1 MSSPEALATVTT
13 ALRNLLSDDMGGA
26 AVTTKPPSVARNG
39 ESGAQLNIFLYSV
52 RHSPSLRNEPPLGK
66 AKNGELAYPP
76 MPLILKYLITAY
88 GADNDDISG
97 QILLGKA
104 MRILHDHPLLGQA
117 DLKDIVPES
126 GLHEQA
132 ERIRITPDTLNLD
145 DMSKL
150 WSSFQSAEYRLS
162 VGYEISVVL
171 IESNRVGKAPLPV
184 LRRGEGNRGP
194 ELLPDSVIPDLMPSL
209 VEFHLPNVK
218 MAAELGDI
226 VILSG
231 KKIPIPS
238 TPDEKKELRIF
249 FQHSLLGDQ
258 FEIDTNKITF
268 LEQEDNLNKIKIDIS
283 PPFTGYP
290 GFYTISLQKQKE
302 GEPAEWTTN
311 QIAMPLAPKIS
322 VLPRKASSGD
332 IKVTINCIPKI
343 RKEQQKVSL
352 LFGNKIILI
361 PENFIEDST
370 DGSRIEIPIPR
381 VSAKKEPY
389 IVRLRVDG
397 VDSIPWKLVDGTPEF
412 DQNQTVTIS

>member
-1 MSSPEALATVTT
+1 MGKPEALATVTT
-13 ALRNLLSDDMGGA
+13 AMRNLLSDDMGGA

-66 AKNGELAYPP
+66 AKNRELAYPP

-171 IESNRVGKAPLPV
+171 IESNRTGKAALPV
-184 LRRGEGNRGP
+184 LKRGEGDMGP
-194 ELLPDSVIPDLMPSL
+194 EALLDFPPSL
-209 VEFHLPNVK
+209 SGARFLHKKP
-218 MAAELGDI
+218 AAELGEP
-226 VILSG
+226 V
-231 KKIPIPS
+231 
-238 TPDEKKELRIF
+238 T
-249 FQHSLLGDQ
+249 LLG
-258 FEIDTNKITF
+258 EHLIEGKLITRFHHHLFSTDEYRNLDLVRNENEMTVTLPKEDSIEKTGWPAGIYTLF
-268 LEQEDNLNKIKIDIS
+268 LSMES
-283 PPFTGYP
+283 PKTWA
-290 GFYTISLQKQKE
+290 S
-302 GEPAEWTTN
+302 N
-311 QIAMPLAPKIS
+311 QIAIPLAPTVLS
-322 VLPRKASSGD
+322 VVPKQAEADIAFILTITCKPQIRASQKA
-332 IKVTINCIPKI
+332 V
-343 RKEQQKVSL
+343 L
-352 LFGNKIILI
+352 LFGDQMIS
-361 PENFIEDST
+361 PDSIANPT
-370 DGSRIEIPIPR
+370 DITKPGTATFMVNAP
-381 VSAKKEPY
+381 AKTQPY
-389 IVRLRVDG
+389 LVRLRVDG
-397 VDSIPWKLVDGTPEF
+397 VDSIPVDFSKRKPKF
-412 DQNQTVTIS
+412 DSEQQVIIS

>member
-1 MSSPEALATVTT
+1 MGKPEALATVTT

-66 AKNGELAYPP
+66 AKNGELAYPS

-117 DLKDIVPES
+117 DLKDITPDS

-171 IESNRVGKAPLPV
+171 IESNRTGKAAPPV
-184 LRRGEGNRGP
+184 LKRGEGDIGP
-194 ELLPDSVIPDLMPSL
+194 EALLDFPPSL
-209 VEFHLPNVK
+209 SGARFLHKKP
-218 MAAELGDI
+218 AAELGE
-226 VILSG
+226 
-231 KKIPIPS
+231 PI
-238 TPDEKKELRIF
+238 T
-249 FQHSLLGDQ
+249 LLG
-258 FEIDTNKITF
+258 EHLTG
-268 LEQEDNLNKIKIDIS
+268 EKIKINFHHALFEKNEYRELVPAGNENEITVNLPIEDSIEDSTEKTGWPAGIYTLFLSMES
-283 PPFTGYP
+283 PEKWP
-290 GFYTISLQKQKE
+290 S
-302 GEPAEWTTN
+302 N
-311 QIAMPLAPKIS
+311 QIAMPLAPTVLS
-322 VLPRKASSGD
+322 VDPKQAESD
-332 IKVTINCIPKI
+332 IAFILTITCKPQI
-343 RKEQQKVSL
+343 RANQQAML
-352 LFGNKIILI
+352 LFGNQMIS
-361 PENFIEDST
+361 PDSIANPT
-370 DGSRIEIPIPR
+370 DITKPSTATFTVKAP
-381 VSAKKEPY
+381 AKTQPY
-389 IVRLRVDG
+389 LVRLRVDG
-397 VDSIPWKLVDGTPEF
+397 VDSIPVDFSKGKPEF
-412 DQNQTVTIS
+412 DSKQQVIIS